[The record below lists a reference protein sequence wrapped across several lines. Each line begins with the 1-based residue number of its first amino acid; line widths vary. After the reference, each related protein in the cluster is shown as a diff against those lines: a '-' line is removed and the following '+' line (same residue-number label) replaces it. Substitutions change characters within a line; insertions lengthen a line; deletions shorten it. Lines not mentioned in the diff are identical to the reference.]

1 MNSLPNKL
9 PTSIRSLLPR
19 FIFVFEK
26 EWVAFHSKWI
36 LAGLSLLAFLVIRY
50 MFSYYS
56 DIVFQDKSGSWAI
69 ANNLVEG
76 KGYSACASNYFPFC
90 SPDNQATA
98 MREPMPVFLMVIATL
113 IHPSTSSGMTAQAI
127 LFFATMLAIYMSFRK
142 YDQRVAILA
151 AFIWV
156 VSKPVFAEI
165 GDDTGEL
172 TSALFL
178 ALGFLF
184 FIRGMDAPNNKRD
197 WILSGLFMG
206 LSALSRTVLLGT
218 SLILGF
224 SLLIIS
230 IYNKTQR
237 PLLKPS
243 FIFLTTFLL
252 VYSPW
257 AIRNYVVFGTPMM
270 GSTLT
275 GYNIY
280 RMNRLV
286 MEELFTPHYVGSDE
300 GHQTLTQLIDSSYL
314 TGTENE
320 AQMQS
325 VYMKAGLK
333 IISEHPVQYAELVM
347 YRFLPLWFN
356 SSVDA
361 AYGNKLSVFD
371 YLAMIQQSLLLVAVI
386 IGAFRNWKRL
396 WPFILVL
403 IAGCGAYMA
412 VDAQLRYL
420 VDLMPALAIISASSL
435 VKLKS

>member
-1 MNSLPNKL
+1 MNSLPNRL
-9 PTSIRSLLPR
+9 SASVRPLFSR

-50 MFSYYS
+50 MFFYYS
-56 DIVFQDKSGSWAI
+56 DIVFLDKSGSWAI
-69 ANNLVEG
+69 ASNLVDG
-76 KGYSACASNYFPFC
+76 HGYSACADNYFPFC

-98 MREPMPVFLMVIATL
+98 MREPMPIFLMAITML
-113 IHPSTSSGMTAQAI
+113 IYTSTSSGMAIQGI
-127 LFFATMLAIYMSFRK
+127 LFFTTMLVIYISFKK

-156 VSKPVFAEI
+156 VSKPVFTQI

-172 TSALFL
+172 TSAFFL

-184 FIRGMDAPNNKRD
+184 FTRGIDAPHNKRD

-206 LSALSRTVLLGT
+206 LSALSRTVILGT
-218 SLILGF
+218 SVILGF
-224 SLLIIS
+224 FLLLIS

-237 PLLKPS
+237 PLFKPS
-243 FIFLTTFLL
+243 FIFLATLLL

-257 AIRNYVVFGTPMM
+257 VIRNYVVFGTPVM

-286 MEELFTPHYVGSDE
+286 MEEPFTPHYVGSDE
-300 GHQTLTQLIDSSYL
+300 GYQIVSQLIDSSHL
-314 TGTENE
+314 NGTENE

-333 IISEHPVQYAELVM
+333 IISEHPVQYAELVI

-371 YLAMIQQSLLLVAVI
+371 YLVMIQQSLLLVAVI

-403 IAGCGAYMA
+403 ITGCGAYMA
-412 VDAQLRYL
+412 VDAQLRYI